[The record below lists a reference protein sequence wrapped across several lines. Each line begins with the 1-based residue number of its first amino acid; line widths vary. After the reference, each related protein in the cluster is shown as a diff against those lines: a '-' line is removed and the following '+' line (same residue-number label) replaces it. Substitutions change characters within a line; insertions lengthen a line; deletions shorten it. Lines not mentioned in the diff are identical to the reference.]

1 MDLQVSLKG
10 RRALVTGAS
19 KGLGAHFAKTLAL
32 AGASVTVAARKIE
45 DCEAVCAQIRAFNGT
60 ATAVAIDVTS
70 PHGVATAVECAAAA
84 MGGIDILINNAG
96 VTETVPLIDQDV
108 SGWDRILDTNVKGAF
123 LVGQAVARTMRQ
135 AKTGGV
141 IVNVASILGH
151 RVAGQVAAY
160 ATSKAALVQLT
171 ESMAL
176 EWARLG
182 IRVNAI
188 CPGYIQTDL
197 NRDFFDSDAGKALIK
212 RIPQR
217 RLGSLEDLDGP
228 LLFLCSN
235 AARFVTGTSLV
246 ADGGHLVSSL

>member
-10 RRALVTGAS
+10 RSALVTGAS

-45 DCEAVCAQIRAFNGT
+45 DCETVCAEIRAANGT

-70 PHGVATAVECAAAA
+70 PQSVAIAVDCAAAA

-96 VTETVPLIDQDV
+96 VTETVPLIDQNV

-135 AKTGGV
+135 AKAGGV

-182 IRVNAI
+182 IRVNAL